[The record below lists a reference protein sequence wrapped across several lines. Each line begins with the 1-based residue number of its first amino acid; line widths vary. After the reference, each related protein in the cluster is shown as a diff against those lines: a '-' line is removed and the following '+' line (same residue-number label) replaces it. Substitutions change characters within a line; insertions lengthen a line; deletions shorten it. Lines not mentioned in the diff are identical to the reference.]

1 MTPEG
6 LTKAKITKWLK
17 VNNIWYTMVVPST
30 YGRASGLSDYICLHK
45 GMFFAIE
52 AKRADDKKG
61 PTANQVAYMDK
72 VVYNGGLAFL
82 VRNQEDIDHMDK
94 VLKERGVL

>member
-6 LTKAKITKWLK
+6 KTKELIKKWCRT
-17 VNNIWYTMVVPST
+17 NDIWYVMIVPSGFGANT
-30 YGRASGLSDYICLHK
+30 GVSDLQCLK
-45 GMFFAIE
+45 NGTFFVIE
-52 AKRADDKKG
+52 AKKDGDKKG

-82 VRNQEDIDHMDK
+82 VRNQTDIDAMDK
-94 VLKERGVL
+94 VLRDKGVL